1 MKKLLSILITISIIS
16 CSNPLS
22 KIYTEEGFMLD
33 MVEIRESESEETV
46 KNITTY
52 IMQEAMRDAL
62 KDDDKKENNLVDKS
76 YKELLVQAD
85 KLAAKMKEKE
95 EEEKRLKLE
104 EERRRKEISLK
115 ISESITFALTKKGY
129 SEYNYQDYITYT
141 FTFENKSN
149 KDILGIKGSV
159 TFYDIFDEKIKSL
172 SLSYDDGIKSKKTVN
187 YRATTDYNQ
196 FMSEDKK
203 LKDTELNKLK
213 VVWEPEQLIFSDGE
227 KISLHSFLFIK
238 Y

>member
-62 KDDDKKENNLVDKS
+62 KDDDKKENNLVGKS
-76 YKELLVQAD
+76 YKELLIQAD
-85 KLAAKMKEKE
+85 ELAAKMKEKE

-227 KISLHSFLFIK
+227 KISLN
-238 Y
+238 

>member
-1 MKKLLSILITISIIS
+1 MKNLLTILITISIIS
-16 CSNPLS
+16 CSSPLS

-33 MVEIRESESEETV
+33 MVEIRESENEETV

-62 KDDDKKENNLVDKS
+62 KDDDKKENNLIGKS
-76 YKELLVQAD
+76 YKELLIQAD
-85 KLAAKMKEKE
+85 KLAAEIKEKE

-149 KDILGIKGSV
+149 KDILGVKGSV

-172 SLSYDDGIKSKKTVN
+172 SLSYDNGIKSGKTVN
-187 YRATTDYNQ
+187 YRAQTDYNQ
-196 FMSEDKK
+196 FMSDDKK
-203 LKDTELNKLK
+203 LKDTELNKLR
-213 VVWEPEQLIFSDGE
+213 VVWEPEQLIFTDGE
-227 KISLHSFLFIK
+227 KISLD
-238 Y
+238 

>member
-62 KDDDKKENNLVDKS
+62 KDDDKKENNLVGKS

-85 KLAAKMKEKE
+85 ELAAKMKEKE

-149 KDILGIKGSV
+149 KDILGVKGSV

-227 KISLHSFLFIK
+227 KISLN
-238 Y
+238 

>member
-1 MKKLLSILITISIIS
+1 
-16 CSNPLS
+16 
-22 KIYTEEGFMLD
+22 MLD

-62 KDDDKKENNLVDKS
+62 KDDDKKENNLVGKS

-85 KLAAKMKEKE
+85 ELAAKMKEKE

-172 SLSYDDGIKSKKTVN
+172 SLSYDNGIESGKIVN
-187 YRATTDYNQ
+187 YRAQTDYNQ
-196 FMSEDKK
+196 FISDDKK

-227 KISLHSFLFIK
+227 KISLD
-238 Y
+238 

>member
-62 KDDDKKENNLVDKS
+62 KDDDKKENNLVGKS

-85 KLAAKMKEKE
+85 ELAAKMKEKE

-149 KDILGIKGSV
+149 KDILGVKGSV

-172 SLSYDDGIKSKKTVN
+172 SLSYDNGIKSGKTVN
-187 YRATTDYNQ
+187 YRAQTDYNQ
-196 FMSEDKK
+196 FMSDDKK

-213 VVWEPEQLIFSDGE
+213 VVWEPEQLIFTDGE
-227 KISLHSFLFIK
+227 KISLD
-238 Y
+238 